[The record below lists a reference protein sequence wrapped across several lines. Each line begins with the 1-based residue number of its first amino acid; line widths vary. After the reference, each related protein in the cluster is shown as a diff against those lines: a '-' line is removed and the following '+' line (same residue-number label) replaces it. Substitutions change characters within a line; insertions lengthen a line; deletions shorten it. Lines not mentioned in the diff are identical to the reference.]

1 MNRTNVYK
9 KWAQLIILELG
20 LSELKLDIL
29 HHLAI
34 IYLFIS
40 PTTMH
45 ILNKQITTRT
55 QKQNRREPKK
65 DLVNFVFLYN

>member
-1 MNRTNVYK
+1 MNGTNVYK

-20 LSELKLDIL
+20 LSELKLDFL

-40 PTTMH
+40 PTRMH